1 MTDKPRLADARR
13 LADAATE
20 GPWYWEPPSGESFPM
35 NDESLMSSGA
45 KVDGTTYDKTVLSG
59 WGYDA
64 CGTDASDEDREFIA
78 ASRQLVP
85 ALLAAVDA
93 VLAVHVPLN
102 DLGSPPCAHCLG
114 DEDGE
119 SVFVPWPCPTV
130 RAITA
135 HLDIEER

>member
-1 MTDKPRLADARR
+1 MTDKPNLADVRERAKTWC
-13 LADAATE
+13 LNPTTAMAEAIADR
-20 GPWYWEPPSGESFPM
+20 
-35 NDESLMSSGA
+35 
-45 KVDGTTYDKTVLSG
+45 K
-59 WGYDA
+59 
-64 CGTDASDEDREFIA
+64 
-78 ASRQLVP
+78 

-130 RAITA
+130 RAVMD
-135 HLDIEER
+135 HMEVR